1 MSKKEKFIKQK
12 KVILL
17 SLAMAVLLA
26 TGFVW
31 GHKSVQLA
39 VDGQVTQVRT
49 LKSDPAQI
57 LAQAGIVLG
66 PKDEYRL
73 STEKIKDASV
83 ITVYRAVP
91 VTVTYKGTSNTMMTG
106 KPTVGELIADLGIA
120 EDTTKIEPQ
129 VDTKITANLEIKVV
143 DVSEKII
150 VREEEEPFE
159 IIRQPDPAME
169 QGQEELVSYGESG
182 EKQKKVKIYYEDG
195 QAVREE
201 VLEERVTVPAKPQ
214 VVRVGTRNTIETS
227 RGAMRFRRTA
237 HMEAT
242 AYLPSDGGGSG
253 ITATGLPARRGIA
266 AVDPNVIP
274 LGSRLYIP
282 GYGMALAADTGGAVR
297 GNIIDLCMEDYS
309 EAMNFGRRSVKV
321 YVLE

>member
-120 EDTTKIEPQ
+120 EDTTDRKS
-129 VDTKITANLEIKVV
+129 VV
-143 DVSEKII
+143 
-150 VREEEEPFE
+150 
-159 IIRQPDPAME
+159 
-169 QGQEELVSYGESG
+169 
-182 EKQKKVKIYYEDG
+182 
-195 QAVREE
+195 
-201 VLEERVTVPAKPQ
+201 
-214 VVRVGTRNTIETS
+214 
-227 RGAMRFRRTA
+227 
-237 HMEAT
+237 
-242 AYLPSDGGGSG
+242 
-253 ITATGLPARRGIA
+253 
-266 AVDPNVIP
+266 
-274 LGSRLYIP
+274 
-282 GYGMALAADTGGAVR
+282 
-297 GNIIDLCMEDYS
+297 
-309 EAMNFGRRSVKV
+309 
-321 YVLE
+321 